1 MRIFLP
7 LHPEASVKALVDVY
21 LEDLLNGSHKP
32 NKHSNSYICKFQW
45 FFFFFFSNS
54 LPVYID
60 TGQDIFLQCSCPL
73 NSDCDVHMD
82 RPSKYFSGDTEICN
96 FLFLLVRSTWH
107 MADCISVL
115 ISEYV
120 IVILMDAGGQKSVL
134 KVMLW
139 L

>member
-1 MRIFLP
+1 MYTWKTCSM
-7 LHPEASVKALVDVY
+7 EAINPKNTVIHTSV
-21 LEDLLNGSHKP
+21 NFSG
-32 NKHSNSYICKFQW
+32 
-45 FFFFFFSNS
+45 FFFFFSNS

-60 TGQDIFLQCSCPL
+60 TGQNIFLQCSCPL